1 MKDLVISVKEKI
13 KKLLFVLDELKKE
26 NSILRKD
33 IQEHKKQNEIMITK
47 INNLTQK
54 SDLLKINQSIETV
67 RQECT
72 ELAIDNAIISY
83 ILNDEISDENIIKI
97 KNCLK
102 SKLVDILILDE
113 SAIQTNFTVTVQAYI
128 SEESIS
134 NCL

>member
-13 KKLLFVLDELKKE
+13 KKLLLVLDELKKE
-26 NSILRKD
+26 NSILKKD